1 MRSSLGVVSEMMT
14 LARLHA
20 ALDSVQQTETLLAQ
34 IRETSAVP
42 SRGLARATALVE
54 EARELLRG
62 LLAPPEAR
70 HGVERAR
77 TG

>member
-1 MRSSLGVVSEMMT
+1 MRSSLGVVTEMMT

-34 IRETSAVP
+34 IRETAALP

-62 LLAPPEAR
+62 LLAPTEPR